1 MGTKIVVESEFG
13 IKNDINRV
21 IVEKGEVIWQGDFG
35 EGRMVAGK
43 LWAYSTCSTIQSPK
57 KLRVLILNFIVYVKY

>member
-43 LWAYSTCSTIQSPK
+43 LWAYSTCSTI
-57 KLRVLILNFIVYVKY
+57 